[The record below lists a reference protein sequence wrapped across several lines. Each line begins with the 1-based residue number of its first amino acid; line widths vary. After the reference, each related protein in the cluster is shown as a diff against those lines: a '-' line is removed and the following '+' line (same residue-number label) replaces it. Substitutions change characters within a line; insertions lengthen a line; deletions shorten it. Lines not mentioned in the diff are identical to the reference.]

1 MRRAGAFRGHTG
13 ASFANLFHRALAGA
27 TASSIHLEGPGKF
40 YITGP
45 NSKFVEV
52 SLLHVY
58 LHEMVKMS
66 TLQGSYFEVIPTHDE
81 IAIIGAA
88 VNARS

>member
-1 MRRAGAFRGHTG
+1 VETG
-13 ASFANLFHRALAGA
+13 
-27 TASSIHLEGPGKF
+27 
-40 YITGP
+40 
-45 NSKFVEV
+45 
-52 SLLHVY
+52 LLHLY

-66 TLQGSYFEVIPTHDE
+66 TPQGSYFEVIPTPDE